1 MKKPSKILYFGK
13 KVLAFLLNVLVLSL
27 AVFYVS
33 RLAPGDPL
41 VSYYGDRAEKLTPQE
56 RAQAEEKLGL
66 DEPIFTQ
73 YVRWAQNALHGDF
86 GISYK
91 YKMPA
96 AEVIASRAGNTLLLG
111 GVGFVLIFTLSLLL
125 GMLCAQREGTLFD
138 RAVCKLGTIT
148 SCIPEF
154 WLSLQIGR
162 AHV

>member
-13 KVLAFLLNVLVLSL
+13 KALAFLLSVLVLSL

-73 YVRWAQNALHGDF
+73 YVRWAQNALRGDF

-96 AEVIASRAGNTLLLG
+96 GEVIASRAGNTLLLG

-138 RAVCKLGTIT
+138 RA
-148 SCIPEF
+148 SASSAP
-154 WLSLQIGR
+154 SR
-162 AHV
+162 AAFRNSGCRCCSF